1 MKIEQDFV
9 LAGIKWMSCR
19 IEGGEGQ
26 AGGHSLG
33 AAVRTTTL
41 LRPTKSILMRAH
53 VATGREWLPTQLTE
67 VQILGG
73 LIQAIVRPRTGG

>member
-1 MKIEQDFV
+1 M
-9 LAGIKWMSCR
+9 ACR

-53 VATGREWLPTQLTE
+53 VATGREWLPNSANRGAD
-67 VQILGG
+67 LGG